1 MYKVTMPGIAKA
13 ISKWKEWPQCANPG
27 CEAKSFIQTV
37 SKRLTRI
44 RLGEEWYCS
53 PDCFESGARK
63 KIVELR
69 ATQKQEK
76 LQSSRMPLGLLL
88 VSRGI
93 LTHEQ
98 LKTALDQHRATGVN
112 FGDIVQELGFATQ
125 QHVTA
130 AVAAQWACSVFSLG
144 SRALPAEVHIPKCLL
159 EDYEML
165 PVHYSPVGRRLMVGF
180 VTRVQH
186 HMLYTTEQMTSCD
199 VTPCFITATEYRKHM
214 QSLTQV
220 GTKNELVFDCSNSV
234 SEIAK
239 LTRNYV
245 CQSGSEEARFGMCR
259 NHLWVRILGRQEMDL
274 LFRLQ
279 D

>member
-1 MYKVTMPGIAKA
+1 MLTMPAIAKA
-13 ISKWKEWPQCANPG
+13 LSKWREWPQCANPD
-27 CEAKSFIQTV
+27 CTAKSFVQTV

-44 RLGEEWYCS
+44 RLGEEWFCS

-76 LQSSRMPLGLLL
+76 SPNARMPLGLLL

-93 LTHEQ
+93 LTHDQ

-112 FGDIVQELGFATQ
+112 VGDIVQELGFATQ

-130 AVAAQWACSVFSLG
+130 AVAAQWACSVFSLRD
-144 SRALPAEVHIPKCLL
+144 RALPAEIGIPQCLL

-165 PVHYSPVGRRLMVGF
+165 PVHYSPIGKRLMVGF

-186 HMLYTTEQMTSCD
+186 HMLYTIEQMTSCNA
-199 VTPCFITATEYRKHM
+199 TPCFIAATEYRKHM
-214 QSLTQV
+214 QSLALREN
-220 GTKNELVFDCSNSV
+220 KNELRFDRNNSV
-234 SEIAK
+234 SEIAE
-239 LTRNYV
+239 LIRNYV
-245 CQSGSEEARFGMCR
+245 CQSGCEEARFGMCR
-259 NHLWVRILGRQEMDL
+259 NHLWVRILGRHEMDL
-274 LFRLQ
+274 LFHLQ
-279 D
+279 NH